1 MIYMNMQIDEM
12 IEEEVEK
19 WCSPIVWDEKRR
31 WVPEGEFRQA
41 LNSLAQELRR
51 RTEVEEL
58 FETEIEYQCPKC
70 GRYYEEYEKFCVSD
84 RRKIIKVDRKF
95 PENYDKHEVI
105 EAIADRWDQLGVKK
119 RMVLL
124 NPRHGY

>member
-1 MIYMNMQIDEM
+1 MQIDEI
-12 IEEEVEK
+12 IEKELTILKERTAQEWGSAVWPIEVRK
-19 WCSPIVWDEKRR
+19 
-31 WVPEGEFRQA
+31 A
-41 LNSLAQELRR
+41 MNSLAEELRQ